1 MFAGQDVC
9 RAGCMM
15 DWMDSGQGV
24 CRTMSMMDW
33 MFAGQ
38 GVCRTMS
45 MMDWMDSGHC
55 PVLRT
60 GLMQVNVGEDA
71 CWIKGRTVGSRKGGK
86 HELIFEKSY
95 LLKH

>member
-45 MMDWMDSGHC
+45 IIIIIKMFF
-55 PVLRT
+55 P
-60 GLMQVNVGEDA
+60 EDVQN
-71 CWIKGRTVGSRKGGK
+71 KKNN
-86 HELIFEKSY
+86 
-95 LLKH
+95 LLS